1 MSEPHLRAVSDGDP
15 AGRPPATAGPE
26 SERRWV
32 PLALACALALA
43 LVLLLWSRVELGQR
57 ISALEDEVGALE
69 ATVEQRE
76 RVIAAHERRAATV
89 RERISEL
96 QVLLDEPLQD
106 GE

>member
-1 MSEPHLRAVSDGDP
+1 MSEPHLRAVSDGEPGERPRP
-15 AGRPPATAGPE
+15 ASGPE
-26 SERRWV
+26 SEHRWV

-57 ISALEDEVGALE
+57 ISALEDEVGGLE

-76 RVIAAHERRAATV
+76 RVIAAHERRASAV
-89 RERISEL
+89 RERVTEL